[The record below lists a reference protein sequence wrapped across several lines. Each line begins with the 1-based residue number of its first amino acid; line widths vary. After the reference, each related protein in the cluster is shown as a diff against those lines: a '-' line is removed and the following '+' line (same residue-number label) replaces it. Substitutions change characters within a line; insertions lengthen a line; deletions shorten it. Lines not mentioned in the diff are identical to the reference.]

1 MVTIVKRW
9 LNIWSEKSKE
19 KTILFAGQ
27 VNFRTSSR
35 RWKRNRNLSTVQI
48 IILHNDLIFCLEHL

>member
-19 KTILFAGQ
+19 KTILVVGQ

-48 IILHNDLIFCLEHL
+48 IILHNNLIFCLEHL